1 MHSTMMPFNNNI
13 LAVTVS
19 SVSSFILSSVI
30 SLALGRC
37 CCYVY
42 TRYKKKCVVERTIE
56 VTETSTPMVIYED
69 LLPSVPKPSKENEL
83 VLSENMAYSSTEIK
97 WHSKLPS

>member
-1 MHSTMMPFNNNI
+1 MHRMPLNI

-19 SVSSFILSSVI
+19 SASSFILSSVI
-30 SLALGRC
+30 SLALGWC

-42 TRYKKKCVVERTIE
+42 TRYKKKHVERTTE
-56 VTETSTPMVIYED
+56 VTETSTPMTIYED
-69 LLPSVPKPSKENEL
+69 LLPVPKISKENEL

-97 WHSKLPS
+97 WHPKASS

>member
-1 MHSTMMPFNNNI
+1 MYSTMMPFNNI
-13 LAVTVS
+13 LVVTVS

-30 SLALGRC
+30 SLALGWC

-42 TRYKKKCVVERTIE
+42 TRYKKKCVVERMIE

-69 LLPSVPKPSKENEL
+69 LLPASVPKPSKENEL

-97 WHSKLPS
+97 WCSKSS

>member
-1 MHSTMMPFNNNI
+1 MHSTMIPFNI

-30 SLALGRC
+30 SLALGWC

-42 TRYKKKCVVERTIE
+42 TRYKKKCVVERTTE

-83 VLSENMAYSSTEIK
+83 VWSLICAKNTISAKDTTTATSS
-97 WHSKLPS
+97 